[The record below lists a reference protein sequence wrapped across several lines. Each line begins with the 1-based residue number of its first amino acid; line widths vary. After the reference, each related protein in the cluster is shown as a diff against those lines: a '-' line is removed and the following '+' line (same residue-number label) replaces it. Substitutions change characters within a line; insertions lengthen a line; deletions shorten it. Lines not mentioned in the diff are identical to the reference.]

1 MNAQHVD
8 SSRRVIDALSRLRDA
23 LTVTAP
29 ALATRLTKPAGAGAI
44 TGLEGALGRA
54 LPDEL
59 RAFYSVADGDGP
71 TIEDEP
77 DSHGLLFGATQ
88 APRWVRGMRWL
99 SARDAK
105 DELRQCRDTMA
116 ESFAPSW
123 IPIAADD
130 NGNFV
135 VVDAE
140 SGTLIAIDH
149 ESPEPRPENRVASSL
164 VDLLEELVCGIDNG
178 VIRCDRSGLF
188 RTVAPAKAP
197 TDPAAAFIALL
208 VERSLISLAAG
219 RTIDD
224 AAPAVG
230 SILVGRGRT
239 ATKAKKLARLF
250 EEASW
255 VDETFASEEVLEVLV
270 EEFL

>member
-1 MNAQHVD
+1 MKAEHVE
-8 SSRRVIDALSRLRDA
+8 SSGRVIDALSRLRDA
-23 LTVTAP
+23 LSVTAP
-29 ALATRLTKPAGAGAI
+29 ALATRLAKPATAGGI
-44 TGLEGALGRA
+44 TGLELALGRA

-77 DSHGLLFGATQ
+77 DCHGLLFGAAQ
-88 APRWVRGMRWL
+88 APRWVRQMRWL
-99 SARDAK
+99 SVRDAK
-105 DELRQCRDTMA
+105 DELRQCRDTIA

-140 SGTLIAIDH
+140 SGTVMAVDH
-149 ESPEPRPENRVASSL
+149 ESPEPRAENRLASSI
-164 VDLLEELVCGIDNG
+164 VELLEEMVRGIDNG
-178 VIRCDRSGLF
+178 IIRCDRTGLF
-188 RTVAPAKAP
+188 PTVAAATAP
-197 TDPAAAFIALL
+197 TDPATVFVTLL
-208 VERSLISLAAG
+208 VERGLLALAAG

-224 AAPAVG
+224 AAPAVRI
-230 SILVGRGRT
+230 ILVGRGRA
-239 ATKAKKLARLF
+239 ATKANKLARLF
-250 EEASW
+250 EDASW

-270 EEFL
+270 EEFR